1 MRLTKIFSNEEKIE
15 KEFHVSIYILVYK
28 FMLGLIEMS
37 VGLAIALFGSKIYQ
51 LYQTSMIKE
60 LSEDPHDLLARLSE
74 SIVPNLLT
82 HNTYIVLYFIVLGLA
97 KVLGAI
103 GLVYKKNWGVDL
115 LVGLT
120 IILAPFQI
128 VNLILHPNFFDLL
141 YLIVGLLIA
150 LYLVEFRPKA
160 WISRVLKIKLKLL
173 RLCPRPRSG
182 SDFAKVAFI
191 SVPSIRL
198 EQTKSQEPPGICTK

>member
-15 KEFHVSIYILVYK
+15 KEFHVSIYILIYK

-37 VGLAIALFGSKIYQ
+37 VGIAIALFGSRIYQ

-97 KVLGAI
+97 KVLGAV

-141 YLIVGLLIA
+141 YLVVGILIA

-160 WISRVLKIKLKLL
+160 WISRVL
-173 RLCPRPRSG
+173 R
-182 SDFAKVAFI
+182 I
-191 SVPSIRL
+191 S
-198 EQTKSQEPPGICTK
+198 